1 VKGSRALRGATATV
15 KAEAASEQT
24 EDDQDDPEQ
33 GLTYH
38 EQNNPEDDQQSAST
52 EVHPAPPF
60 LKNPIR
66 TRRSIHLKT
75 HGRLL

>member
-1 VKGSRALRGATATV
+1 VKGSRALGGATATV
-15 KAEAASEQT
+15 KAETAGEQT
-24 EDDQDDPEQ
+24 EDDQDDPKQ

-66 TRRSIHLKT
+66 TRRSFYDKT
-75 HGRLL
+75 LGHPL